1 MQVFSHSLGKDE
13 LSTRYAAMAE
23 RTRKFFLEKFYDKDM
38 GCLKD
43 VLNGTYEE
51 KQIRCNQV
59 WTLTMPFTMP
69 DSSMAEQILDTIEK
83 KLYTTAGLRTLTMDD
98 PAFTPVYIG
107 DMQHRD
113 RAYHQGTVWTFPLGA
128 YLRARIRQL
137 ASPSLSADEKTLYA
151 NT

>member
-1 MQVFSHSLGKDE
+1 
-13 LSTRYAAMAE
+13 
-23 RTRKFFLEKFYDKDM
+23 
-38 GCLKD
+38 
-43 VLNGTYEE
+43 
-51 KQIRCNQV
+51 
-59 WTLTMPFTMP
+59 
-69 DSSMAEQILDTIEK
+69 MAEQILDTIEK

-137 ASPSLSADEKTLYA
+137 ASPSLSADEKNAVREHLKEAFSALEGWLYEGCLGQFA
-151 NT
+151 EIYDGECPAISRGCFAQAWSVGEILRAVSEYEKEEQNAGN

>member
-23 RTRKFFLEKFYDKDM
+23 RTRKSFLEKFYDKDM

-59 WTLTMPFTMP
+59 WTLTMPL
-69 DSSMAEQILDTIEK
+69 QC
-83 KLYTTAGLRTLTMDD
+83 LT
-98 PAFTPVYIG
+98 PRWQNRFWTP
-107 DMQHRD
+107 
-113 RAYHQGTVWTFPLGA
+113 
-128 YLRARIRQL
+128 
-137 ASPSLSADEKTLYA
+137 
-151 NT
+151 